1 VSAFTRFSAELSIV
15 YAKEESDILG
25 RDIWRVKEGFRY
37 YVGEEN
43 SNTWVDIPRGYLI
56 DGASVPRML
65 WSIIPPWGAYGA
77 ATAVHDKLCE
87 YLSFTV
93 DGLPVKITR
102 EQADDILAE
111 AMEVLDVNKR
121 DQDLIN
127 LAVSAYRKIKRIQ
140 SPVWHKDKAALEA
153 NWAANNPM

>member
-1 VSAFTRFSAELSIV
+1 
-15 YAKEESDILG
+15 
-25 RDIWRVKEGFRY
+25 
-37 YVGEEN
+37 
-43 SNTWVDIPRGYLI
+43 
-56 DGASVPRML
+56 ML
-65 WSIIPPWGAYGA
+65 WSIFPPWGANGA

-140 SPVWHKDKAALEA
+140 SPVWHRDKAALEA